1 MGSGDV
7 YKRQILFTGD
17 LGLRYEQDAY
27 PDCDV
32 LKVAHHGSKYST
44 GDRLLSGAQP
54 EIAVISV
61 GYNTYG
67 HPSEEAMDRLR
78 QAGAQILRTD
88 QCGLITVSVSP
99 EGALSISTYLED
111 ETK

>member
-1 MGSGDV
+1 
-7 YKRQILFTGD
+7 
-17 LGLRYEQDAY
+17 
-27 PDCDV
+27 
-32 LKVAHHGSKYST
+32 
-44 GDRLLSGAQP
+44 
-54 EIAVISV
+54 
-61 GYNTYG
+61 
-67 HPSEEAMDRLR
+67 MDRLR